1 MRIPLDDGNGYN
13 GKHKK
18 PFIASLISL
27 VGHMLGTGVIFLSL
41 FLIAW
46 GLAWSAH
53 MLHTIHPFPDE
64 ILGYVKKVEIVLFWV
79 DTALC
84 GFVSLVGIWRF
95 GAEILGE

>member
-1 MRIPLDDGNGYN
+1 MRIPLDDGNGYDS
-13 GKHKK
+13 KHKK
-18 PFIASLISL
+18 PFIGALISL

-41 FLIAW
+41 FFIAW

-53 MLHTIHPFPDE
+53 MLHMIHPFPDE

-95 GAEILGE
+95 GAEILGD